1 MISKRLNGSAFL
13 AGLFVVLALALVV
26 SVLPYAAG
34 LFQAVMTV
42 PTTGAGGATLS
53 GEESAPPRL
62 ATLSGEESAP
72 SRLATLSGEESAP
85 PKRG

>member
-1 MISKRLNGSAFL
+1 MISKRLTGSAFL
-13 AGLFVVLALALVV
+13 AGLFVILALAFVV
-26 SVLPYAAG
+26 SVLPPR
-34 LFQAVMTV
+34 QACSKRYSTA
-42 PTTGAGGATLS
+42 PATHAGGMATLS

-72 SRLATLSGEESAP
+72 